1 MTEESKLDL
10 ESPYMGGSATYEVQ
24 HGRVPTFALFT
35 QESDLAEK
43 NGLGKVKVITSGPNS
58 LVDQVLSDSRAINWQ
73 LFDSEAFSFE
83 F

>member
-1 MTEESKLDL
+1 
-10 ESPYMGGSATYEVQ
+10 MGGSATYEVQ
-24 HGRVPTFALFT
+24 LGRVPTSELFT

-43 NGLGKVKVITSGPNS
+43 NGVSRVKVLTSGPNS
-58 LVDQVLSDSRAINWQ
+58 LVDQVLSDSRAINWK